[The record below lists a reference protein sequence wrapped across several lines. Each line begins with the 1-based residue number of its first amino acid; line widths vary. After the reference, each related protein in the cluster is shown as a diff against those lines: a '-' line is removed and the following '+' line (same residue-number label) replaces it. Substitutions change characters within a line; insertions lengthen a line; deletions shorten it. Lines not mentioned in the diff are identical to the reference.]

1 MSTRKSMIQRGLMTC
16 IALVIASPSFADS
29 KIIVLGDKGEG
40 DYAKITVHTPDRPI
54 QPAAAAT
61 AYTPK
66 PVKLDAES
74 YAPLINA
81 AARVNNLDPDLVR
94 AVIHAESGFN
104 PRAISPAN
112 AQGLMQ
118 LIPSTA
124 KRMGVANSFDPVENV
139 AGGSRYLRLLL
150 DMFGGNVVYAVA
162 GYNAGEGA
170 VVKHGGIPPYKETQ
184 EYVRRVA
191 QLYKGYKEKSLG
203 NGTLAWNDKQ

>member
-1 MSTRKSMIQRGLMTC
+1 MNLKAHFALAAIVAAILSSTC
-16 IALVIASPSFADS
+16 IADS

-54 QPAAAAT
+54 QPAT
-61 AYTPK
+61 AVSSYSPK
-66 PVKLDAES
+66 AVKLDPES

-81 AARVNNLDPDLVR
+81 AAKVNNLDPDLVR

-124 KRMGVANSFDPVENV
+124 KRMGVANSFDPIENV

-150 DMFGGNVVYAVA
+150 DMFGGNVVHAVA

-170 VVKHGGIPPYKETQ
+170 VMKYGGIPPYKETQ

-191 QLYKGYKEKSLG
+191 HLYKGYKEKSMG
-203 NGTLAWNDKQ
+203 SSTIAWNGKP